1 MREQRVL
8 DYLNKHKI
16 ITTFEA
22 FNDSGN
28 TRLSASIFEL
38 RKEYDIE
45 DIFVSGKNKY
55 GDTIKWRAYFFSKDR
70 DYAMRKLQPK
80 FRRWEK

>member
-38 RKEYDIE
+38 RKEYDI
-45 DIFVSGKNKY
+45 
-55 GDTIKWRAYFFSKDR
+55 FSKDR

>member
-1 MREQRVL
+1 MRDKRVL

-28 TRLSASIFEL
+28 
-38 RKEYDIE
+38 
-45 DIFVSGKNKY
+45 
-55 GDTIKWRAYFFSKDR
+55 
-70 DYAMRKLQPK
+70 
-80 FRRWEK
+80 RRWEKW